1 MRDKIN
7 NNKKSNSKEGHIYL
21 KNIFK
26 AEHAFIIKLS
36 NHNIQVIFTDSS
48 FILIDSTNT
57 KLVIYQDKNKRIQSY
72 NIHLVNKST
81 NKKFLKR
88 YEYYKKIFYE
98 KMEER
103 LARKQR
109 ANNCNNSNV
118 DAEENVIM
126 HYENE
131 HNKTH

>member
-1 MRDKIN
+1 M
-7 NNKKSNSKEGHIYL
+7 

-26 AEHAFIIKLS
+26 AEHAFILKLS
-36 NHNIQVIFTDSS
+36 NSNIQVIFSDTS
-48 FILIDSTNT
+48 FILIDSTV
-57 KLVIYQDKNKRIQSY
+57 LRQVIYHDKNKRITNY

-103 LARKQR
+103 LSRKQR
-109 ANNCNNSNV
+109 RNNVNNSNIDIEDNMV
-118 DAEENVIM
+118 MNLET
-126 HYENE
+126 E

>member
-1 MRDKIN
+1 
-7 NNKKSNSKEGHIYL
+7 L

-26 AEHAFIIKLS
+26 ADHAFIIKLS
-36 NHNIQVIFTDSS
+36 NQNIQIIFTDSS
-48 FILIDSTNT
+48 FILIDSTNS
-57 KLVIYQDKNKRIQSY
+57 KQVIYQDKNKRIQTY

-109 ANNCNNSNV
+109 NNNGNNSNV
-118 DAEENVIM
+118 DVEENMIM
-126 HYENE
+126 NVDNE